1 MRAVGLVNTHPVAA
15 YHTGGCE
22 SLRNGSNR
30 RHQVAVS
37 QNNVSST
44 AGWYLAAIHRRTS
57 TRVRSRGPFRARSRM
72 FTWPAWSTV
81 AAAAAGDHGRFVARP
96 TASLRSCPQEIT

>member
-1 MRAVGLVNTHPVAA
+1 MAGVEPVGVSEHPVVLMRAVGLANTHPVAA

-44 AGWYLAAIHRRTS
+44 AGW
-57 TRVRSRGPFRARSRM
+57 
-72 FTWPAWSTV
+72 
-81 AAAAAGDHGRFVARP
+81 
-96 TASLRSCPQEIT
+96 